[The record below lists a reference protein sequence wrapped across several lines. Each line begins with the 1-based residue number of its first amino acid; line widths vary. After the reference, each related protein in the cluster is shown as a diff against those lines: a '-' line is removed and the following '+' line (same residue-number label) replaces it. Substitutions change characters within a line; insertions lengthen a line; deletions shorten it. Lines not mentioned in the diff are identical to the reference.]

1 MTTEIVS
8 SKHLENALQ
17 VSISAN
23 AAVVSTRS
31 VEIKSEVKSIAIA
44 RSCCNSS
51 NSWIGKVYDKD
62 YEVKDNFIV
71 QLTLQ
76 LFSILSEAL
85 AISTVTRKLPV
96 NSNGRMEM
104 LMCNFHLMGYYCPP
118 NLSIHQ
124 NST

>member
-8 SKHLENALQ
+8 FKHLENALQ

-44 RSCCNSS
+44 RSCCNNS

-62 YEVKDNFIV
+62 FEVKDNFIV

-76 LFSILSEAL
+76 LFPILSEAR
-85 AISTVTRKLPV
+85 SPY
-96 NSNGRMEM
+96 
-104 LMCNFHLMGYYCPP
+104 H
-118 NLSIHQ
+118 
-124 NST
+124 

>member
-8 SKHLENALQ
+8 FKHLENALQ

-44 RSCCNSS
+44 RSCCNNN
-51 NSWIGKVYDKD
+51 NSWIGKVYEIGKVYDKD
-62 YEVKDNFIV
+62 FEEKDNFIV

-76 LFSILSEAL
+76 HFPILSEAR
-85 AISTVTRKLPV
+85 SPY
-96 NSNGRMEM
+96 
-104 LMCNFHLMGYYCPP
+104 H
-118 NLSIHQ
+118 
-124 NST
+124 